1 MDMNDRMME
10 DITDFYNDV
19 GDYIHL
25 EYKPKY
31 HKEYFKDEN
40 INELFDMVGRHYMGG
55 NNVPDTAGMV
65 VDYFR
70 MIK

>member
-1 MDMNDRMME
+1 MNDRVYN
-10 DITDFYNDV
+10 DITNFYNDV
-19 GDYIHL
+19 GDYIYL
-25 EYKPKY
+25 EYKSKY
-31 HKEYFKDEN
+31 HSMYFDDNN
-40 INELFDMVGRHYMGG
+40 IDSLFDMVGRYYMGG

>member
-1 MDMNDRMME
+1 MNEKMTN
-10 DITDFYNDV
+10 DILMFFNRV

-31 HKEYFKDEN
+31 HKLFFKDSSLSQ
-40 INELFDMVGRHYMGG
+40 LFDMVGEYYMGG
-55 NNVPDTAGMV
+55 NNIPDTAGMI
-65 VDYFR
+65 VDYMR

>member
-1 MDMNDRMME
+1 MDMNDRMMK
-10 DITDFYNDV
+10 DITDFFNDV

-40 INELFDMVGRHYMGG
+40 INELFDIVGRHYMGG
-55 NNVPDTAGMV
+55 NNVPDTAGMI

>member
-1 MDMNDRMME
+1 MNDRMME
-10 DITDFYNDV
+10 DITDFYNNV

-31 HKEYFKDEN
+31 HNEYFKDEN
-40 INELFDMVGRHYMGG
+40 INELFDIVGRHYMGG
-55 NNVPDTAGMV
+55 NNVPDTAGMI

>member
-1 MDMNDRMME
+1 MNDRIMK
-10 DITDFYNDV
+10 DITDFFNDV
-19 GDYIHL
+19 GDYIYM
-25 EYKPKY
+25 EYKSKY

-40 INELFDMVGRHYMGG
+40 INELFDIVGRHYMGG
-55 NNVPDTAGMV
+55 NNVPDTAGMI

>member
-1 MDMNDRMME
+1 MNDKIYN

-19 GDYIHL
+19 GDYISL

-40 INELFDMVGRHYMGG
+40 IDQLFDMVGRYYMGG
-55 NNVPDTAGMV
+55 NNVPDTAGMMI
-65 VDYFR
+65 DYFR

>member
-1 MDMNDRMME
+1 MNDRIMQ
-10 DITDFYNDV
+10 DITDFFNDV
-19 GDYIHL
+19 ADYISL

-31 HKEYFKDEN
+31 HKMLFHDKN
-40 INELFDMVGRHYMGG
+40 IDQLFDMVGRYYMGG
-55 NNVPDTAGMV
+55 NNVPDTAGMM